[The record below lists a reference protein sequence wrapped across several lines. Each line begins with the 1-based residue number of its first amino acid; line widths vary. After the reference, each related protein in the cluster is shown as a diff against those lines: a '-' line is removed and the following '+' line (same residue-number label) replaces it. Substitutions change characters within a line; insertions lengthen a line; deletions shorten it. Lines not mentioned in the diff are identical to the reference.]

1 IGNRK
6 CIQSEIGNK
15 RSGVLIMNLLAQAI
29 RFGFRML
36 VKNPVVTLVAILAL
50 TLGIGANTAIFSVV
64 HAVMLGS
71 LPYKDADQI
80 VVVWEKQPENDQ
92 NTINIGNFAD
102 WKSQNTVFSDMAAFF
117 DYRSQATGDGAP
129 EEIPSQLAT
138 PNLFSLLGVN
148 PIIGRTF
155 TA

>member
-1 IGNRK
+1 M
-6 CIQSEIGNK
+6 S
-15 RSGVLIMNLLAQAI
+15 LIAQDI

-36 VKNPVVTLVAILAL
+36 FKNPVVTLVAIVAL

-102 WKSQNTVFSDMAAFF
+102 WKNQNTVFSDMAAFSITEV
-117 DYRSQATGDGAP
+117 RQQATGRQRRFRRN
-129 EEIPSQLAT
+129 SR
-138 PNLFSLLGVN
+138 LLTCFPCWV
-148 PIIGRTF
+148 
-155 TA
+155 

>member
-1 IGNRK
+1 M
-6 CIQSEIGNK
+6 S
-15 RSGVLIMNLLAQAI
+15 LLAQDI

-36 VKNPVVTLVAILAL
+36 FKNPVVTLVAIVAL

-64 HAVMLGS
+64 YAVMLGS
-71 LPYKDADQI
+71 LPYKNADQI

-117 DYRSQATGDGAP
+117 DYRSQATGDGSP

-138 PNLFSLLGVN
+138 PNLFFCVGCESN
-148 PIIGRTF
+148 HWPPFHR
-155 TA
+155 